1 VTSEKPSAAPAA
13 TSIDDP
19 DVIETTIR
27 EAAQR
32 NTKALREQQ
41 VPIAV
46 EPPTA
51 YGVQTVRAFSGCGRA
66 PR

>member
-1 VTSEKPSAAPAA
+1 VTSEKTST

-19 DVIETTIR
+19 DAIATTVR
-27 EAAQR
+27 EAAER

-46 EPPTA
+46 EPPT
-51 YGVQTVRAFSGCGRA
+51 VFR
-66 PR
+66 P

>member
-1 VTSEKPSAAPAA
+1 MTSAKTST

-19 DVIETTIR
+19 EAIATAIR
-27 EAAQR
+27 EAAER

-46 EPPTA
+46 EPPT
-51 YGVQTVRAFSGCGRA
+51 VFK
-66 PR
+66 P